1 MRKEKFIYET
11 PEVTS
16 LELSFEGCLCQS
28 GSNAGEGVITDDDD
42 YGKW

>member
-28 GSNAGEGVITDDDD
+28 RPNSGEDMDPD
-42 YGKW
+42 YGEW

>member
-28 GSNAGEGVITDDDD
+28 QPNSGEDVYVDPGE
-42 YGKW
+42 W